1 MRRLEGVDRVIL
13 ALARR
18 QHAAVAARQLVA
30 AGVSRDV
37 VRHRVSTGWLVR
49 RYRGIYL
56 VGPLRTER
64 TEPMAGVLALGDAAL
79 LSHSPAAV
87 LWGLRPPAPGPM
99 EVTVVGR
106 DARGPDGIRVH
117 RVDDLH
123 PADRIARERIPV
135 TSPARTLLDLAAQVS
150 AKELTRAADEARVHR
165 LVTDHSLNEQ
175 FQRYPHHRGTAAL
188 RNAIQTEPALTRS
201 EAERRFLELVRAAG
215 LPEPETN
222 ARVGRYEVDFLW
234 RDQRLIVEVDGYA
247 FHSSRSSFEQDRRR
261 DAELTAG
268 GFRVMRQTWRHV
280 TRQREALVATLA
292 TALAAGRY
300 QR

>member
-1 MRRLEGVDRVIL
+1 VGRKGCDPLIS
-13 ALARR
+13 ALAAR
-18 QHAAVAARQLVA
+18 QHGAVAARQLWA
-30 AGVSRDV
+30 AGVSRAE
-37 VRHRVSTGWLVR
+37 VRQRVSTGWLTR
-49 RYRGIYL
+49 RYRGVYL
-56 VGPLRTER
+56 VGPLRSEC
-64 TEPMAGVLALGDAAL
+64 TEPMAAVLALPTGGL
-79 LSHSPAAV
+79 LSHYPAAV
-87 LWGLRPPAPGPM
+87 RWVLRPARREPM
-99 EVTVVGR
+99 HVTVTAG
-106 DARGPDGIRVH
+106 DARGPAEIEVH
-117 RVDDLH
+117 RVTDLH
-123 PADRIARERIPV
+123 PTDRTTRDGIPV
-135 TSPARTLLDLAAQVS
+135 TSPARTLLDLATQVS
-150 AKELTRAADEARVHR
+150 AKDLARAADEARVHR

-247 FHSSRSSFEQDRRR
+247 FHSSRSSFEQDRHR

-268 GFRVMRQTWRHV
+268 GFRVMRQTWRQV